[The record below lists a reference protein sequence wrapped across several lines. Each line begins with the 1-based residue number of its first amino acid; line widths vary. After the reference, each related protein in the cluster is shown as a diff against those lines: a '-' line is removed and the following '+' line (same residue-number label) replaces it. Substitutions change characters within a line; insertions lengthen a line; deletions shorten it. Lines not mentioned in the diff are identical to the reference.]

1 MTGIHKNSQNA
12 AFYSLDKPRRDA
24 IAMLFEDKLSDEAIA
39 QKVNRTRRTLA
50 KWKNDPRFQAGQ
62 VAYKYVVIKHDY
74 ESDAIKKLNE
84 LLGAKSEMVQLQAAN
99 SILKLSGLLSDNS
112 TPGLDKAKVRKATAE
127 AELTELKVKQL
138 KDAGGLEALRVI
150 FQDDMKDDQAGGSD
164 QDGSSTKP

>member
-1 MTGIHKNSQNA
+1 MTEIHKNSQNA

-50 KWKNDPRFQAGQ
+50 KWKNDPKFQAGQ

-74 ESDAIKKLNE
+74 ESDAIRKLNE

-99 SILKLSGLLSDNS
+99 SILKLSGMVSDNG
-112 TPGLDKAKVRKATAE
+112 TPELDRAKIRKANAEASIVEWKAK
-127 AELTELKVKQL
+127 ELRGDNDS
-138 KDAGGLEALRVI
+138 KDKTTLIDDIGG
-150 FQDDMKDDQAGGSD
+150 DDDGGD
-164 QDGSSTKP
+164 